1 MCGDGLRVV
10 MESIG
15 GYEMTK
21 LVQMKRGLLVSVG
34 LVAGFAVGSWTPLGE
49 LGSLAN
55 VTSLAMKS
63 ERLSALIGTPDT
75 SIGTPREIRAE
86 FQPLIGR
93 LQQFRSSALSL
104 DTQTAMITILSEAL
118 AGEDQ
123 VALLGQGA
131 NTSSFGHNAIF
142 ADSPNAEITVVIGA
156 IEAEN
161 QQIAFYLQSHSPENP
176 EYHLTRSIYES
187 NNQWLEALRFMVQ
200 KNNGALSNA
209 NIGTMAPLLEG
220 LRQKVE
226 ESTYLGRQLVLQTM
240 QELIALKTISAEE
253 KSFKDLLISFTESYD
268 TSYEIEEMLAS
279 LVTDYPGLVS
289 QSLGGHDMSRE
300 ISNWDIQTLQLVNE
314 RMQLKAWRQ
323 DIAMSL
329 SGGPLS

>member
-1 MCGDGLRVV
+1 VCGNNLRVV

-21 LVQMKRGLLVSVG
+21 LVQVKRVLLVSVG
-34 LVAGFAVGSWTPLGE
+34 LVAGFAAGSWTPLGE

-63 ERLSALIGTPDT
+63 ERLSAFVGTPDSKIASSHEVRT
-75 SIGTPREIRAE
+75 E
-86 FQPLIGR
+86 FQPFVGR
-93 LQQFRSSALSL
+93 LRQFRSSALSL

-118 AGEDQ
+118 AGEDR
-123 VALLGQGA
+123 ASLLEQGA
-131 NTSSFGHNAIF
+131 NTSDFGHNAIF
-142 ADSPNAEITVVIGA
+142 ADSPNAEITVVISA

-161 QQIAFYLQSHSPENP
+161 QQIALYLQSRSPENP

-209 NIGTMAPLLEG
+209 NIGTMTPLLEG

-226 ESTYLGRQLVLQTM
+226 ESTYLGRQLVMQTM
-240 QELIALKTISAEE
+240 QELIALKTGSAEE
-253 KSFKDLLISFTESYD
+253 EAFKDLLISFTESYD

-289 QSLGGHDMSRE
+289 QSLSGHDMSRE

-323 DIAMSL
+323 DLAMSL
-329 SGGPLS
+329 SGGPVS